1 MKIFVVAILVL
12 IIGSLFSALF
22 FLMKDKSGSA
32 RTVRAL
38 TLRIGLS
45 VLLFCLLLIAHYFG
59 WIESTGLRY

>member
-1 MKIFVVAILVL
+1 MKILVVAILVL

-22 FLMKDKSGSA
+22 FLMKDKSGSD
-32 RTVRAL
+32 RMVRAL

-45 VLLFCLLLIAHYFG
+45 VLLFGLLLIAHHFG

>member
-1 MKIFVVAILVL
+1 MKLLVVAILVL

-22 FLMKDKSGSA
+22 FLMKDQGKSD

-38 TLRIGLS
+38 SWRIGLS
-45 VLLFCLLLIAHYFG
+45 VLLFCLLLIAHHFG